1 MCLVNVESVDRIIY
15 SIFRRLNLEME
26 TPYPLPI
33 DRSNLTSRL
42 QPMPTNI
49 STEAAW
55 NYHEAT
61 KHSYTSVRTNPHFLD
76 FGSQPLPF
84 KIYTSLEPSRLPTEV
99 RQTGVAALSAIAA
112 RLLDPVQANAAPD
125 LEAVAQLLYLSAGI
139 TRQRKY
145 SGGEIYFRAAACTG
159 ALYEV
164 ELYLV
169 CGDLVNLPAGVYHFA
184 PAEFGLRQLRAGD
197 YRSVLVEATG
207 GEPAIAHAPLT
218 IVCTCTYWRNAWK
231 YQARTYRHFGW
242 DNGTLLANLLAVAT
256 ASGLPAKVVCG
267 FVDATVNRLL
277 DVDSQ
282 REVAFSLVALG
293 HDSRLSARP
302 AAPSET
308 AARLLTDISPLGF
321 ETVPLSRNE
330 IDYPLMREMHTASS
344 LDSAEEVTAWRGDTA
359 AGRAEIG
366 STDPTDF
373 PPPAGPVVQL
383 TPSSDPEMARD
394 PIEQV
399 ILRRG
404 SSRQFARTPIR
415 LTQLSTMLDRATRG
429 IPADFLNP
437 FGSQLNH
444 LYLIVHAVE
453 GLEPGAYAFHR
464 DHGMLECLKQGSFR
478 DQAGYLGLEQQLPA
492 DAAVDIFFLAGLR
505 PIFARFGNRGYR
517 AVQLEAGILGGKLYL
532 AAYAERLGATGLTF
546 YDDDV
551 TRFFSPHAEGKSAI
565 FLMAVGE
572 SVKLRQ

>member
-1 MCLVNVESVDRIIY
+1 MPNNVN
-15 SIFRRLNLEME
+15 
-26 TPYPLPI
+26 
-33 DRSNLTSRL
+33 
-42 QPMPTNI
+42 
-49 STEAAW
+49 TEAAW

-61 KHSYTSVRTNPHFLD
+61 KHSYTSVRTNSHFLD
-76 FGSQPLPF
+76 FDNQPLPF
-84 KIYTSLEPSRLPTEV
+84 KIYPALEPSRMPTEV
-99 RQTGVAALSAIAA
+99 RQTGVAALSAIAGSVPA
-112 RLLDPVQANAAPD
+112 QTLVQTNTAPD
-125 LEAVAQLLYLSAGI
+125 LGAVAQLLYLSAGI

-169 CGDLVNLPAGVYHFA
+169 CGDLGGLQAGVYHFA

-218 IVCTCTYWRNAWK
+218 IVCTGTYWRNAWK

-256 ASGLPAKVVCG
+256 ALGLPAKVVCG
-267 FVDATVNRLL
+267 FVDSTVNGLL
-277 DVDSQ
+277 DVDPE

-293 HDSRLSARP
+293 HDSGLPAQTAPPAQTVARVL
-302 AAPSET
+302 A
-308 AARLLTDISPLGF
+308 DISPLGF
-321 ETVPLSRNE
+321 ETVPLSRDE
-330 IDYPLMREMHTASS
+330 IDYPLMREMHAASS
-344 LDSAEEVTAWRGDTA
+344 LDSAEEVAAWRGRTA
-359 AGRAEIG
+359 LG
-366 STDPTDF
+366 STGMPSS
-373 PPPAGPVVQL
+373 PPPAGPVVRLQPL
-383 TPSSDPEMARD
+383 SDGEMPRD

-404 SSRQFARTPIR
+404 SSRQFARTPIS
-415 LTQLSTMLDRATRG
+415 LAQLSTVLDRATRG
-429 IPADFLNP
+429 VPADFLVPDVVPSFVLNSQDP
-437 FGSQLNH
+437 MGSQLNH

-453 GLEPGAYAFHR
+453 GLDSGAYVFHR
-464 DHGMLECLKQGSFR
+464 DRGVLECLKHGNFR

-492 DAAVDIFFLAGLR
+492 DAAVDIFFLADLR
-505 PIFARFGNRGYR
+505 PIFDRLGNRGYR

-532 AAYAERLGATGLTF
+532 AAYAQRLGATGLTF
-546 YDDDV
+546 YDDEV

-565 FLMAVGE
+565 FLVAVGH
-572 SVKLRQ
+572 SVKRLP

>member
-1 MCLVNVESVDRIIY
+1 MLGLCATIVNVKLS
-15 SIFRRLNLEME
+15 
-26 TPYPLPI
+26 TPA
-33 DRSNLTSRL
+33 
-42 QPMPTNI
+42 MPNNVN
-49 STEAAW
+49 TEVAW

-61 KHSYTSVRTNPHFLD
+61 KHSYTSVRTNPHSLD
-76 FGSQPLPF
+76 FDNQPLPF
-84 KIYTSLEPSRLPTEV
+84 KIYPALEPSRLPTEV
-99 RQTGVAALSAIAA
+99 RQTGVAALSAIAGSVPA
-112 RLLDPVQANAAPD
+112 QTLVPTNTAPD

-169 CGDLVNLPAGVYHFA
+169 SGDLGDLQAGVYHFA
-184 PAEFGLRQLRAGD
+184 PAEFGLRKLRAGD

-242 DNGTLLANLLAVAT
+242 DNGTMLANLLAVAT
-256 ASGLPAKVVCG
+256 ALGLPAKVVCG
-267 FVDATVNRLL
+267 FVDSTVNGLL

-293 HDSRLSARP
+293 HDSGLPAQTAPPSQTGARVL
-302 AAPSET
+302 A
-308 AARLLTDISPLGF
+308 DISPLGF
-321 ETVPLSRNE
+321 ETVPLSRDE
-330 IDYPLMREMHTASS
+330 IDYPLMREMHAASS
-344 LDSAEEVTAWRGDTA
+344 LHSTEEVARWRGRTA
-359 AGRAEIG
+359 LDH
-366 STDPTDF
+366 SPS
-373 PPPAGPVVQL
+373 PAGPIVRLQPL
-383 TPSSDPEMARD
+383 SDAEMPHD

-404 SSRQFARTPIR
+404 SSRQFARTPIS
-415 LTQLSTMLDRATRG
+415 LAQLSTMLDRATRG
-429 IPADFLNP
+429 APADFLDP
-437 FGSQLNH
+437 LGSQLND

-453 GLEPGAYAFHR
+453 DLKSGVYVFHR
-464 DHGMLECLKQGSFR
+464 DRGVLEYLKHGNFR

-492 DAAVDIFFLAGLR
+492 DAAADIFFLADLR
-505 PIFARFGNRGYR
+505 PILQRFGNRGYR

-532 AAYAERLGATGLTF
+532 AAYAQRLGATGLTF

-551 TRFFSPHAEGKSAI
+551 SRFFSPHAEGKSAI
-565 FLMAVGE
+565 FLVAVGNG
-572 SVKLRQ
+572 VKQKS